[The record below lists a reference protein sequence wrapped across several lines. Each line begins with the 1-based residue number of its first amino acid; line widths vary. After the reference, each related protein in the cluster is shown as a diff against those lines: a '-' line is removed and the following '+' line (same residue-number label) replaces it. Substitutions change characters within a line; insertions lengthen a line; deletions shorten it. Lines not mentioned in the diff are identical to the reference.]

1 MFFLLYILRFDKLS
15 YMANKRVSNREDLKV
30 VKSFRTK
37 FLNYAQRA
45 GLEFDDWLEH
55 ITNELKTKE
64 PENPLVN

>member
-1 MFFLLYILRFDKLS
+1 
-15 YMANKRVSNREDLKV
+15 MANKRVSNREDLKV